1 MSNKLSAKKRAFDWW
16 DLTPNERFKA
26 HLPINEDAFRETLS
40 VLPVTFKKWKTEH
53 KAYKE
58 VEVATLEAK
67 LETSD
72 GDTKTKILDKLAELC
87 LEDGTYRAGE
97 VWLRATGNLVEKSE
111 SKVQFELSAGE
122 NIRIAREAE
131 QRVSE
136 VRREPDGDTGL
147 SQEPPLLSEQ
157 VCVDSEQEHG
167 EEG

>member
-1 MSNKLSAKKRAFDWW
+1 MPNKYPTK
-16 DLTPNERFKA
+16 E
-26 HLPINEDAFRETLS
+26 
-40 VLPVTFKKWKTEH
+40 
-53 KAYKE
+53 KAYKYWDMKPSE
-58 VEVATLEAK
+58 KVQARLSLNDDEYRKSLAITPQTWKVWRLQWKESKDKEVATLEAK
-67 LETSD
+67 LETSN
-72 GDTKTKILDKLAELC
+72 GDTKTKILDKLADLC
-87 LEDGTYRAGE
+87 LKDGTYRAGE

-111 SKVQFELSAGE
+111 SKVQFELSAGD

-136 VRREPDGDTGL
+136 FRGEPDGDKGV